1 MKSNYIK
8 FIFILST
15 LLLVVISLY
24 NINIVTSEMSDENL
38 YTNRFDNVVFTYI
51 EPGGVSDLAG
61 LRTNDILV
69 AINGDSIT
77 SSLHAQEYLNRAKPG
92 ESLVYTIQ
100 RDGVL
105 MDVKLDLAIAGLR
118 IWHFGSIITGI
129 LFVVFSLFLIFSKP
143 DNKHARLLSLAAIM
157 LAIIFINLQISGYRV
172 AQFPFY
178 KFVVLLI
185 INNMYFAIPVVAHA
199 SLHFP
204 ERKYETIKP
213 FLMIYNHYIIAGIMA
228 ILASYVFLR
237 YNFFNPLEAL
247 PGVIYLIII
256 ELSFLRKRRKE
267 YKARQKP
274 FIISLGIIL
283 AGLLVSII
291 FSPESVNV
299 GYFTFAIILLP
310 LSYWYTTVRFRVYD
324 VQLRWRLSLV
334 YNFLQITFILAFSV
348 FIFFLVRT
356 IPLFELN
363 LPVVIFSGN
372 FIELY
377 DIQSISPELQ
387 VQVRTGYQ
395 ILLGIILAFLGFIL
409 LKTGRSFLD
418 RVFFQQKYDY
428 KIALKNFSDLLSSS
442 FTRDDI
448 SKQSL
453 DHIIK
458 VMKLKG
464 IMLAVPQNGS
474 YVITNSVGSLSD
486 MKSRKFDLTPVLRD
500 RLLVSGEELRPG
512 DVQQI
517 HEIDQIADNI
527 QCGIPV
533 TSGNGKIEALLFTGE
548 KLSESPYNNE
558 DMELLSYFIEH
569 LGLAFERVHL
579 YEEMSDKARIK
590 RELEIA
596 REIQIRSLPKCEPEY
611 SGLQICSSL
620 SAANEVAGD
629 YYDYL
634 EIDENRL
641 DVIVGDVTGK
651 GTSAA
656 FHMSK
661 IQGFVQTLSAEKISA
676 GLLLEKLNTL
686 IRKSFDPEF
695 FFTAL
700 YGMFDTKI
708 KQLQI
713 YRLGHNGLIYYNH
726 NQKKCQVLEP
736 EGMGLGLSETELFR
750 KSLASMSV
758 NYQPGDIFAFLTDG
772 FLEAMNDQN
781 IPFGEEKILRIL
793 EENPEKSASQIMDTL
808 IREVSTYADNKRF
821 DDSTGVIIKITG

>member
-1 MKSNYIK
+1 MQSNYTK
-8 FIFILST
+8 FIFIIST
-15 LLLVVISLY
+15 LLLAVISLY

-38 YTNRFDNVVFTYI
+38 YTNRLDKVVFTYI
-51 EPGGVSDLAG
+51 QPGGVSDLAG
-61 LRTNDILV
+61 LKTNDILV

-77 SSLHAQEYLNRAKPG
+77 SALHAQEYLNQAKPG
-92 ESLVYTIQ
+92 ESLIYTIL
-100 RDGVL
+100 RDGVS

-129 LFVVFSLFLIFSKP
+129 LFVIFSMFLIFSKP
-143 DNKHARLLSLAAIM
+143 DNKHARLLAFAAIM
-157 LAIIFINLQISGYRV
+157 LATIFINLQVSVYKL

-178 KFVVLLI
+178 KFIVFLI
-185 INNMYFAIPVVAHA
+185 INNMFFAIPVVAHA
-199 SLHFP
+199 SLYFP
-204 ERKYETIKP
+204 ERKYEKIKP

-228 ILASYVFLR
+228 IGASYIFIM
-237 YNFFNPLEAL
+237 YNYFNPFEAL
-247 PGVIYLIII
+247 PGIIYLIII
-256 ELSFLRKRRKE
+256 ELIHLRKRRKE

-274 FIISLGIIL
+274 FMISFVVILAGMIISL
-283 AGLLVSII
+283 I
-291 FSPESVNV
+291 FSPDSVNV

-324 VQLRWRLSLV
+324 VHLRWRLSLV
-334 YNFLQITFILAFSV
+334 YNFLQITFVLAFSA

-356 IPLFELN
+356 IPLIELN
-363 LPVVIFSGN
+363 LPVVFFSGN

-377 DIQSISPELQ
+377 DIQSIPPDLQ

-395 ILLGIILAFLGFIL
+395 ILIGIFLAFLGFIL

-448 SKQSL
+448 SKQSI

-464 IMLAVPQNGS
+464 IMLAMPLNGS

-486 MKSRKFDLTPVLRD
+486 LKSKKINLTPNLQD
-500 RLLVSGEELRPG
+500 RLLVSGEELRSE
-512 DVQQI
+512 DLHQI
-517 HEIDQIADNI
+517 PEIDNIADNI

-596 REIQIRSLPKCEPEY
+596 REIQLRSLPKCDPDY

-641 DVIVGDVTGK
+641 DIIVGDVTGK

-676 GLLLEKLNTL
+676 GQLLEKLNYL
-686 IRKSFDPEF
+686 IRKNFDPEF

-700 YGMFDTKI
+700 YGMFDTQK
-708 KQLQI
+708 KQMQI
-713 YRLGHNGLIYYNH
+713 YRLGHNGLLHYDHARQI
-726 NQKKCQVLEP
+726 CQVLEP
-736 EGMGLGLSETELFR
+736 EGIGLGLSDTDMFR
-750 KSLASMSV
+750 KSLASLAIQ
-758 NYQPGDIFAFLTDG
+758 YQPGDIFAFLTDG
-772 FLEAMNDQN
+772 FLEAMNAQN
-781 IPFGEEKILRIL
+781 VQFGEEKICRIL
-793 EENPEKSASQIMDTL
+793 EEHAHESASQIMNTL
-808 IREVSTYADNKRF
+808 ISQVSAHTENKRF